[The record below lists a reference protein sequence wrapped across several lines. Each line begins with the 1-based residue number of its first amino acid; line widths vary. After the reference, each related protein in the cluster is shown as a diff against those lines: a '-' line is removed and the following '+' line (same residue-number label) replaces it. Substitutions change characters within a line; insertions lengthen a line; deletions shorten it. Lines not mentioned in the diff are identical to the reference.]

1 MSTLLA
7 VLERSSGGLRVRD
20 APISGAIRGQLPLE
34 AGRRME
40 VPIEAEPQLSK
51 IDIA

>member
-7 VLERSSGGLRVRD
+7 VLQRSSGGLEVPD
-20 APISGAIRGQLPLE
+20 APINGAIRGQLPLE
-34 AGRRME
+34 EERRME
-40 VPIEAEPQLSK
+40 VLIETEPQLSK